1 MCGHKEENEEIIV
14 KNNGKRQIETHPP
27 KERRVYCI
35 RYNIKA
41 MSRFQMRFIGLLQNG
56 GSPQITFR
64 LCFLT
69 RLGSEIRS
77 RDHVRSLVIGVCVRT
92 IAGHC
97 GGTPSRAFLPD
108 IPSQADVEQYL

>member
-1 MCGHKEENEEIIV
+1 MENV
-14 KNNGKRQIETHPP
+14 KLKHTPRKRDTR
-27 KERRVYCI
+27 KRVYCI
-35 RYNIKA
+35 RYIKA
-41 MSRFQMRFIGLLQNG
+41 MSRFQMRFIGLLQNS

-64 LCFLT
+64 LYFST

-77 RDHVRSLVIGVCVRT
+77 RNHVRSLVIGVCVRT

-97 GGTPSRAFLPD
+97 GGTPSRTFLSD